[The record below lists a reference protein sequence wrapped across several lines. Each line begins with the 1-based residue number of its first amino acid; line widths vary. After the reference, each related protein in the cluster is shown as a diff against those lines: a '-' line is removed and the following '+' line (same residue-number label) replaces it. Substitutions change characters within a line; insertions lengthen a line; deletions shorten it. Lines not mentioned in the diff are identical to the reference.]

1 MNPPPELPATTR
13 DHLLRADERAVF
25 ERDGF
30 LRIPAAL
37 PPAVVADLRRVAD
50 SEFAAF
56 GAEPDRSQFAVLN
69 QHGLIGRDPVYLEL
83 VDWPTT
89 FAKVFG
95 VLGWNIQLFHTQ
107 LVVTPPAHPDAP
119 RGGYAWHQDN
129 NRMNLDF
136 ETTTL
141 HPRVSVKVAYFLTDL
156 PTAGMGNFCI
166 VPGSHYDRVAP
177 DPTGAM
183 EVTASAGDALLF
195 DRRLWHAASTNHSTT
210 TRSVVFYGY
219 SYRWLRPKSDITT
232 NVEIAGNCAI
242 RRQLLGAAT
251 GANGYFDPTD
261 DDVPLRRWIDQ
272 TLGADAG
279 PVSGAV

>member
-1 MNPPPELPATTR
+1 MNPSPDLPATST
-13 DHLLRADERAVF
+13 DHLLREDERAAF

-30 LRIPAAL
+30 LRIPNAL
-37 PPAVVADLRRVAD
+37 PPAVVAELRRIAD

-56 GAEPDRSQFAVLN
+56 GSEPDRSQFALLN
-69 QHGLIGRDPVYLEL
+69 QHGLIGRDPMYLEL
-83 VDWPTT
+83 IDWPTT
-89 FAKVFG
+89 FPKVFG

-107 LVVTPPAHPDAP
+107 LVVTPPAHRDAP

-136 ETTTL
+136 ETTTI

-166 VPGSHYDRVAP
+166 VPGSHHDREMP
-177 DPTGAM
+177 DPTGTL

-195 DRRLWHAASTNHSTT
+195 DRRLWHAASTNHSAT
-210 TRSVVFYGY
+210 TRAVVFYGY
-219 SYRWLRPKSDITT
+219 SYRWLRPKSDMTT
-232 NVEIAGNCAI
+232 KVAIAGNHEI

-261 DDVPLRRWIDQ
+261 DDVPLRGWIAQ

-279 PVSGAV
+279 AE